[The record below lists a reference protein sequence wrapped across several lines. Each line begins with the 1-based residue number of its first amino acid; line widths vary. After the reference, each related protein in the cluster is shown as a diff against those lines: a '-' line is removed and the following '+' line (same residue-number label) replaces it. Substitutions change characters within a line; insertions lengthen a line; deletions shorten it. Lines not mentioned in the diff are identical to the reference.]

1 MGNQHLS
8 RPNQNYSQKPEVKC
22 NYCKKPGHIITKCN
36 VRLNKQQSQNS
47 ENSNALPSTD
57 ALRKA

>member
-1 MGNQHLS
+1 MRNQQLS
-8 RPNQNYSQKPEVKC
+8 RPNQNYPQKSEFVC
-22 NYCKKPGHIITKCN
+22 NYCKKLGHIITNCN

-47 ENSNALPSTD
+47 ENSNALPITD